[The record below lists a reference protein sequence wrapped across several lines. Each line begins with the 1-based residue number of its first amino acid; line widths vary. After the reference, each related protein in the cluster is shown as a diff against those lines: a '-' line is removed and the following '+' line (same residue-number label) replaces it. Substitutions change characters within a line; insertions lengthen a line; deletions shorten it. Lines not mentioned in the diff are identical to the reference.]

1 MRGFRGHDGRDD
13 SRHDGRD
20 DSRHNG
26 RGGRHGRYGS
36 RRGWGAAGA
45 TEGRPSRRRTA
56 GPLLVWWLLV
66 TVLLWIPG
74 KALAQP
80 VTAWG
85 CAVSAVLLIAVGEV
99 GEGVRRR
106 LRRRVRRAA

>member
-13 SRHDGRD
+13 SRHNGRH
-20 DSRHNG
+20 DSRK
-26 RGGRHGRYGS
+26 GGGAARATES
-36 RRGWGAAGA
+36 RR
-45 TEGRPSRRRTA
+45 PRRRTA
-56 GPLLVWWLLV
+56 GSL
-66 TVLLWIPG
+66 LLWIPG

-85 CAVSAVLLIAVGEV
+85 YAASAALLIAVGEA
-99 GEGVRRR
+99 GEGVRQR

>member
-13 SRHDGRD
+13 N
-20 DSRHNG
+20 SRHNG
-26 RGGRHGRYGS
+26 RRGRYGS
-36 RRGWGAAGA
+36 RKGWGAAGA
-45 TEGRPSRRRTA
+45 TEGWLSRRRTA

-85 CAVSAVLLIAVGEV
+85 CAVSAVLLIAVGEA
-99 GEGVRRR
+99 GEGVRQR
-106 LRRRVRRAA
+106 LHRRVRRAA

>member
-13 SRHDGRD
+13 SRHD
-20 DSRHNG
+20 SRHNG
-26 RGGRHGRYGS
+26 HNGRHGRYGS

-45 TEGRPSRRRTA
+45 TEGWLSRRRTA

-66 TVLLWIPG
+66 TVLLWVPG

-80 VTAWG
+80 VTAWE
-85 CAVSAVLLIAVGEV
+85 CAVSAVLLMAVGEA
-99 GEGVRRR
+99 GEGVWQR